1 VFNPLKVRKMDKAD
15 FKEQYPKE
23 IILKD
28 GTGVS
33 IRPLDINRDKAE
45 LKKLYMRFT
54 REERWFLKFD
64 LSEERR
70 LNEFFKNYDEENIYS
85 LISKLENRI
94 IAHATVEIGKNLSRR
109 HIGEVEISVDPAFR
123 ERYLG
128 TWILFDIINYAI
140 YRGLEIL
147 YMELI
152 QGKDQ
157 ILISGVE
164 KLGFKKEGVIMGILK
179 DMEGSF
185 RDLYIMVKRLKI
197 ID

>member
-1 VFNPLKVRKMDKAD
+1 MDKAD

-64 LSEERR
+64 LSDERR

>member
-1 VFNPLKVRKMDKAD
+1 MDKAD

-33 IRPLDINRDKAE
+33 VRPLDINRDKAE
-45 LKKLYMRFT
+45 LKKLYMRLT